1 MDSDNLTSNCQD
13 GETEENGG
21 HKIYVS
27 DDHVNGVQQSRT
39 INCDQSFVVDMR
51 RLSHL
56 TEKDINSNSRIT
68 LQRNHSRKGSSRGGE
83 KKNPSTSNQRNATML
98 ANSPT
103 ATLHGGVQLEKPAL
117 LVAMGPTEP
126 SVIPQHHH
134 QITINNGAAAE
145 CKRGGK
151 RFGFRHSQT
160 TWSIDPRRILM
171 FFATLSTMGTI
182 LLIYFTLSMSKLNE
196 DDNGLN

>member
-1 MDSDNLTSNCQD
+1 M
-13 GETEENGG
+13 EENGG
-21 HKIYVS
+21 HKVYVS

-39 INCDQSFVVDMR
+39 ITCDHSFVVDMR

-68 LQRNHSRKGSSRGGE
+68 RNHSRKGSSRGGE
-83 KKNPSTSNQRNATML
+83 KKNPSTANQRNATML

-103 ATLHGGVQLEKPAL
+103 ATLHGGVQLEKPVL

-126 SVIPQHHH
+126 SVIPQLHH
-134 QITINNGAAAE
+134 QITINNE

-151 RFGFRHSQT
+151 RFGFRHSQS
-160 TWSIDPRRILM
+160 TWSIDPRKILM
-171 FFATLSTMGTI
+171 FFATLSSMGTI
-182 LLIYFTLSMSKLNE
+182 LLIYFTLSMGKLNE